1 MKVADGAFFGRKGSL
16 ATGKPEGKAN
26 IMFSV
31 RPNKGMLGSS
41 GGVGGAHTYGLTP
54 RAGPAPLSLFLLPG
68 EPPLRAGK
76 RAESPA
82 LKQHL
87 CLLAAKRPVSPY
99 SGYNGQLLTSMYQPT
114 EMTLM
119 HKAPVSGVPGS
130 P

>member
-1 MKVADGAFFGRKGSL
+1 MKVADGAFFGRKGSR
-16 ATGKPEGKAN
+16 ATGKPKRKAN
-26 IMFSV
+26 IMLSV
-31 RPNKGMLGSS
+31 HRNKGMLGCS
-41 GGVGGAHTYGLTP
+41 GGGAHTYGLTP
-54 RAGPAPLSLFLLPG
+54 RAGPALLSLFLLPG

-76 RAESPA
+76 GAESPA
-82 LKQHL
+82 LEQHL

-119 HKAPVSGVPGS
+119 HKTPVSGVPGS